1 MKMGELVRN
10 AAAPFARRPAKRAL
24 RWRTAGIAAAGI
36 AAAGA
41 GAWWARRSHHA
52 WRALR
57 RQVALVTGGSRG
69 LGFLVADELARAGC
83 AVAICARD
91 AAELAEARRQ
101 LAAHGHDVATF
112 VCDVGD
118 EAAVRAMVEGVSQQ
132 FGRIDVVVNNA
143 GIIEVA
149 PIEALN
155 VADFHA
161 AMNVSFWGT
170 VHVTLAVLPQMRAR
184 HAGRIV
190 NVTSIGGEV
199 AVPHLVPYDSA
210 KFAAVGF
217 SEGVRAEVAADGVQV
232 TTVVPGL
239 MRTGSQRF
247 AHFGGRAEK
256 ERAWFSTAAQLPGV
270 TVGARRAARRIVHAT
285 ARGATEPV
293 IGTPARLLRL
303 AKRLAPRFT
312 LRSLGVAARL
322 MPRATAP
329 AP

>member
-1 MKMGELVRN
+1 MDMGAVVRK

-24 RWRTAGIAAAGI
+24 RWRTAGIAAAG
-36 AAAGA
+36 AGA
-41 GAWWARRSHHA
+41 GRARRSHQA

-57 RQVALVTGGSRG
+57 GQVALVTGGSRG
-69 LGFLVADELARAGC
+69 LGFLVADELARVGC
-83 AVAICARD
+83 TVAICARD
-91 AAELAEARRQ
+91 AAELDEARRQ

-118 EAAVRAMVEGVSQQ
+118 EAAVRATVAAVSQR
-132 FGRIDVVVNNA
+132 FGRIDVVVNDA
-143 GIIEVA
+143 GIIDVA
-149 PIEALN
+149 PVEALN
-155 VADFHA
+155 VSDFHA

-184 HAGRIV
+184 RAGRIV

-239 MRTGSQRF
+239 MLTGSQRF
-247 AHFGGRAEK
+247 APFGGHVET
-256 ERAWFSTAAQLPGV
+256 ERAWFSTAARLPGV
-270 TVGARRAARRIVHAT
+270 TIGARRAARRIVHAT
-285 ARGATEPV
+285 ARGATAPAL
-293 IGTPARLLRL
+293 GTPARLLRF
-303 AKRLAPRFT
+303 AKRLAPRLT
-312 LRSLGVAARL
+312 LRGLGVAARL
-322 MPRATAP
+322 IPRAAAP
-329 AP
+329 

>member
-1 MKMGELVRN
+1 MGDLVRK
-10 AAAPFARRPAKRAL
+10 AAAPFARRRVLRAF
-24 RWRTAGIAAAGI
+24 RWRTAGLAAAGV
-36 AAAGA
+36 AAA
-41 GAWWARRSHHA
+41 GAWWARSHYA

-57 RQVALVTGGSRG
+57 GQVALVTGGSRG
-69 LGFLVADELARAGC
+69 LGFLVAAELARAGC
-83 AVAICARD
+83 TVAICARD
-91 AAELAEARRQ
+91 ADELEEARRQ

-112 VCDVGD
+112 ACDVGD
-118 EAAVRAMVEGVSQQ
+118 EADVRATVDAVSQR
-132 FGRIDVVVNNA
+132 FGRIDIVVNNA

-149 PIEALN
+149 PVEALN
-155 VADFHA
+155 VADFHS

-184 HAGRIV
+184 RSGRIV

-239 MRTGSQRF
+239 MRTGGQRF

-256 ERAWFSTAAQLPGV
+256 ERAWFSVAAQLPGLSMS
-270 TVGARRAARRIVHAT
+270 ARRAARRIVHAA

-293 IGTPARLLRL
+293 IGTPARLLRF

-312 LRSLGVAARL
+312 LRGLGVAARAL
-322 MPRATAP
+322 PGAPSP